1 MLIFKTLFDL
11 RSVKVL
17 SFRSDINFLR
27 ALSVVAVIIYHI
39 DKKLLPGGWLGVDI
53 FFFISGYL
61 ISNKI
66 ITELNHKNFSFKN
79 FYIKRIKRILPSI
92 ISMSLFSLPLAFIL
106 LPPKELYFFISSVI
120 SSIFFYSNIYFENF
134 DFYNSPSSKYIPFL
148 HMWSLSVEEQFYLIL
163 PLILFFVFKKKKK
176 KLIISIFS
184 IFLFSITLNIFSEF
198 FNTFYQI
205 QFRFWEFLFGVLFNF
220 LNKEISIS
228 KVFKVFGFGII
239 LLSLLI
245 FDDILINIL
254 YPKLIALIGVFIFL
268 IKSDESVFFDNLF
281 NNSFI
286 KYTGFI
292 SYSLYLFHQPVFS
305 FFRIYEKN
313 IKEFPK
319 YTIFLL
325 IVLLYIL
332 SFINWKIVEQP
343 FLNKF
348 NKTKALILFGAFFA
362 ISSLSL
368 ISINDF
374 SFFGRYSNLPNK
386 TLLLTVKN
394 QNVISQNGKSCE
406 NRRIE
411 ETCYF
416 QINETGKNL
425 YVLGDSALRT
435 LSTSILKYNNT
446 YNFNLIHLG
455 GNGCLYLYEKKL
467 NNNLCPNKTAKE
479 MDNYVDQ
486 INNSIILY
494 GGRLPF
500 YISGE
505 GFDNSFV
512 IEDEK
517 INISVDLKLE
527 IPKTL
532 KKLIEQNNTIV
543 LIYPIPEQGWNVP
556 NRYFYGKA
564 NWGEAVYYPH
574 QVWKER
580 VLESKLILD
589 SIVSEKIVRIY
600 PEDIFCDSFVRNNC
614 VGSFE
619 NDIFYSDDDHLSLVG
634 ANLLAKNIIDNIQYL
649 LD

>member
-1 MLIFKTLFDL
+1 MLNLKNFFDIK
-11 RSVKVL
+11 SVNTL

-27 ALSVVAVIIYHI
+27 ALSVLAVIIYHI

-66 ITELNHKNFSFKN
+66 INDLNDNDFSFKS
-79 FYIKRIKRILPSI
+79 FYIKRVKRILPSI
-92 ISMSLFSLPLAFIL
+92 VSISLLSLPIAFTI

-120 SSIFFYSNIYFENF
+120 SSLFFYSNIYFENF
-134 DFYNSPSSKYIPFL
+134 DFYNLPTSKYIPFL

-163 PLILFFVFKKKKK
+163 PLILFLVFKKKKNN
-176 KLIISIFS
+176 LLISIISIL
-184 IFLFSITLNIFSEF
+184 LFSIVLNIFSEF

-228 KVFKVFGFGII
+228 KIFKIFGFGII

-245 FDDILINIL
+245 FDDNLINIL

-268 IKSDESVFFDNLF
+268 IKSDKSVFFDNLF

-286 KYTGFI
+286 KYTGLI
-292 SYSLYLFHQPVFS
+292 SYSLYLFHQPIFS

-325 IVLLYIL
+325 IFLLYIL
-332 SFINWKIVEQP
+332 SFTNWKIIEQP

-348 NKTKALILFGAFFA
+348 NKTKALILFGAFFV

-386 TLLLTVKN
+386 TLLLTIKN

-406 NRRIE
+406 NRSIE
-411 ETCYF
+411 ETCFF
-416 QINETGKNL
+416 QKNETGKNL

-455 GNGCLYLYEKKL
+455 GNGCLYIYEKKL

-479 MDNYVDQ
+479 MDNYVEQ

-517 INISVDLKLE
+517 IKISVDLKLE

-556 NRYFYGKA
+556 NRYFYGKV

-574 QVWKER
+574 QVWKQR

-600 PEDIFCDSFVRNNC
+600 PENIFCDSFVKNNC

>member
-1 MLIFKTLFDL
+1 
-11 RSVKVL
+11 
-17 SFRSDINFLR
+17 LR
-27 ALSVVAVIIYHI
+27 ALSVLAVIIYHI

-66 ITELNHKNFSFKN
+66 INDLNDNDFSFKS
-79 FYIKRIKRILPSI
+79 FYIKRVKRILPSI
-92 ISMSLFSLPLAFIL
+92 VSISLLSLPIAFTI

-120 SSIFFYSNIYFENF
+120 SSLFFYSNIYFENF
-134 DFYNSPSSKYIPFL
+134 DFYNLPTSKYIPFL

-163 PLILFFVFKKKKK
+163 PLILFLVFKKKKNN
-176 KLIISIFS
+176 LLISIISIL
-184 IFLFSITLNIFSEF
+184 LFSIVLNIFSEF

-228 KVFKVFGFGII
+228 KIFKIFGFGII

-245 FDDILINIL
+245 FDDNLINIL

-268 IKSDESVFFDNLF
+268 IKSDKSVFFDNLF

-286 KYTGFI
+286 KYTGLI
-292 SYSLYLFHQPVFS
+292 SYSLYLFHQPIFS

-325 IVLLYIL
+325 IFLLYIL
-332 SFINWKIVEQP
+332 SFTNWKIIEQP

-348 NKTKALILFGAFFA
+348 NKTKALILFGAFFV

-386 TLLLTVKN
+386 TLLLTIKN

-406 NRRIE
+406 NRSIE
-411 ETCYF
+411 ETCFF
-416 QINETGKNL
+416 QKNETGKNL

-455 GNGCLYLYEKKL
+455 GNGCLYIYEKKL

-479 MDNYVDQ
+479 MDNYVEQ

-517 INISVDLKLE
+517 IKISVDLKLE

-556 NRYFYGKA
+556 NRYFYGKV

-574 QVWKER
+574 QVWKQR

-600 PEDIFCDSFVRNNC
+600 PENIFCDSFVKNNC

>member
-1 MLIFKTLFDL
+1 MLTLKTFFDL

-17 SFRSDINFLR
+17 TFRSDINFLR

-92 ISMSLFSLPLAFIL
+92 ISISLFSLPLAFIL

-163 PLILFFVFKKKKK
+163 PLILFFVFKKKKN

-184 IFLFSITLNIFSEF
+184 LFLFSITLNIFSEF

-220 LNKEISIS
+220 LNREISIS

-268 IKSDESVFFDNLF
+268 IKSDKSVFFDNLF

-292 SYSLYLFHQPVFS
+292 SYSLYLFHQPIFS

-313 IKEFPK
+313 IKEFPN

-325 IVLLYIL
+325 IFLLYIL
-332 SFINWKIVEQP
+332 SFINWKIIEQP

-348 NKTKALILFGAFFA
+348 NKTKALILFGAFFV

-386 TLLLTVKN
+386 TLLLTIKN

-406 NRRIE
+406 NRSIE
-411 ETCYF
+411 ETCFF

-556 NRYFYGKA
+556 NRYFYGKV

-589 SIVSEKIVRIY
+589 SIISEKIVRIY
-600 PEDIFCDSFVRNNC
+600 PENIFCDSFVKNNC

>member
-1 MLIFKTLFDL
+1 MLNLKNFFDIK
-11 RSVKVL
+11 SVNTL

-27 ALSVVAVIIYHI
+27 ALSVLAVIIYHI

-66 ITELNHKNFSFKN
+66 INDLNDNDFSFKS
-79 FYIKRIKRILPSI
+79 FYIKRVKRILPSI
-92 ISMSLFSLPLAFIL
+92 VSISLLSLPIAFTI

-120 SSIFFYSNIYFENF
+120 SSLFFYSNIYFENF
-134 DFYNSPSSKYIPFL
+134 DFYNLPTSKYIPFL

-163 PLILFFVFKKKKK
+163 PLILFLVFKKKKNN
-176 KLIISIFS
+176 LLISIISIL
-184 IFLFSITLNIFSEF
+184 LFSIVLNIFSEF

-228 KVFKVFGFGII
+228 KIFKIFGFGII

-268 IKSDESVFFDNLF
+268 IKSDKSVFFDNLF

-286 KYTGFI
+286 KYTGLI
-292 SYSLYLFHQPVFS
+292 SYSLYLFHQPIFS

-325 IVLLYIL
+325 IFLLYIL
-332 SFINWKIVEQP
+332 SFTNWKIIEQP

-348 NKTKALILFGAFFA
+348 NKTKALILFGAFFV

-386 TLLLTVKN
+386 TLLLTIKN

-406 NRRIE
+406 NRSIE
-411 ETCYF
+411 ETCFF
-416 QINETGKNL
+416 QKNETGKNL

-455 GNGCLYLYEKKL
+455 GNGCLYIYEKKL

-479 MDNYVDQ
+479 MDNYVEQ

-517 INISVDLKLE
+517 IKISVDLKLE

-556 NRYFYGKA
+556 NRYFYGKV

-574 QVWKER
+574 QVWKQR

-600 PEDIFCDSFVRNNC
+600 PENIFCDSFVKNNC

>member
-1 MLIFKTLFDL
+1 M
-11 RSVKVL
+11 
-17 SFRSDINFLR
+17 
-27 ALSVVAVIIYHI
+27 
-39 DKKLLPGGWLGVDI
+39 
-53 FFFISGYL
+53 
-61 ISNKI
+61 
-66 ITELNHKNFSFKN
+66 
-79 FYIKRIKRILPSI
+79 
-92 ISMSLFSLPLAFIL
+92 
-106 LPPKELYFFISSVI
+106 
-120 SSIFFYSNIYFENF
+120 
-134 DFYNSPSSKYIPFL
+134 
-148 HMWSLSVEEQFYLIL
+148 
-163 PLILFFVFKKKKK
+163 
-176 KLIISIFS
+176 
-184 IFLFSITLNIFSEF
+184 FSITLNIFSEF

-386 TLLLTVKN
+386 TLLLTIKN

-406 NRRIE
+406 NRSIE

-564 NWGEAVYYPH
+564 NWERLFTILIKSGK
-574 QVWKER
+574 KECLK
-580 VLESKLILD
+580 VNS
-589 SIVSEKIVRIY
+589 Y
-600 PEDIFCDSFVRNNC
+600 WT
-614 VGSFE
+614 
-619 NDIFYSDDDHLSLVG
+619 
-634 ANLLAKNIIDNIQYL
+634 A
-649 LD
+649 

>member
-1 MLIFKTLFDL
+1 MFKLKNFFDIK
-11 RSVKVL
+11 SINTL

-39 DKKLLPGGWLGVDI
+39 DKKILPGGWLGVDI

-66 ITELNHKNFSFKN
+66 IRDLNDNNFSFKI

-92 ISMSLFSLPLAFIL
+92 VSLALLSFPLAFTI
-106 LPPKELYFFISSVI
+106 LPPNELYFFINSVI
-120 SSIFFYSNIYFENF
+120 SSLFFYSNIYFENF
-134 DFYNSPSSKYIPFL
+134 DFYNLPSSKYIPFL
-148 HMWSLSVEEQFYLIL
+148 HMWSLSVEEQFYFIL
-163 PLILFFVFKKKKK
+163 PLFLFFLFKKKKN
-176 KLIISIFS
+176 KLIVSIII
-184 IFLFSITLNIFSEF
+184 IFLFSITINIFNDF

-220 LNKEISIS
+220 LNREISIS

-239 LLSLLI
+239 LLSFLM

-254 YPKLIALIGVFIFL
+254 YPKLIALFGVFVFL
-268 IKSDESVFFDNLF
+268 IKSDKSIFLDNLF

-286 KYTGFI
+286 KYTGLI
-292 SYSLYLFHQPVFS
+292 SYSLYLFHQPIFS

-313 IKEFPK
+313 IKELPK

-325 IVLLYIL
+325 ILLLYIL
-332 SFINWKIVEQP
+332 AIINWKVIEQP

-348 NKTKALILFGAFFA
+348 NKTKALILFGAFFV
-362 ISSLSL
+362 ISSFSL

-374 SFFGRYSNLPNK
+374 SFFGRYSNLPNQ
-386 TLLLTVKN
+386 TLLLTIKN

-406 NRRIE
+406 NRSIE
-411 ETCYF
+411 ETCFF
-416 QINETGKNL
+416 QVSETGKHI
-425 YVLGDSALRT
+425 YVLGDSAFRT
-435 LSTSILKYNNT
+435 LSTSLLKYSNK

-455 GNGCLYLYEKKL
+455 GNGCLYIYEKKL
-467 NNNLCPNKTAKE
+467 NNNLCPNKTSKE
-479 MDNYVDQ
+479 MDNYVDN

-505 GFDNSFV
+505 GFDNSFA

-517 INISVDLKLE
+517 INISIDLKLE
-527 IPKTL
+527 IPKTI

-556 NRYFYGKA
+556 NRYFYEKA

-580 VLESKLILD
+580 VLESKLLLD

-600 PEDIFCDSFVRNNC
+600 PENIFCDSYVINNC

-619 NDIFYSDDDHLSLVG
+619 NEIFYSDDDHLSLIG
-634 ANLLAKNIIDNIQYL
+634 ANLLAKNIIDNIQHL